1 MTIRTPGSLAKLGSP
16 GHLTHI
22 TGPKPNFSPAVEFFR
37 RGLARG
43 EKGEMLPQAALS
55 RPSARSASFT
65 LGRAATRSMKA
76 PMLG

>member
-37 RGLARG
+37 RGLASG
-43 EKGEMLPQAALS
+43 EKVAGGRMRGVFANYNH
-55 RPSARSASFT
+55 PS
-65 LGRAATRSMKA
+65 
-76 PMLG
+76 

>member
-43 EKGEMLPQAALS
+43 EKGKEGYGDLPKRVWAL
-55 RPSARSASFT
+55 
-65 LGRAATRSMKA
+65 GQ
-76 PMLG
+76 

>member
-37 RGLARG
+37 RGLVLTGRRCPEGRMRG
-43 EKGEMLPQAALS
+43 LS
-55 RPSARSASFT
+55 RQAEIFEKYCI
-65 LGRAATRSMKA
+65 LYE
-76 PMLG
+76 

>member
-37 RGLARG
+37 RGLAIG
-43 EKGEMLPQAALS
+43 EPTRRSIEALRQVIVLDQIVELGE
-55 RPSARSASFT
+55 
-65 LGRAATRSMKA
+65 LGIEMQ
-76 PMLG
+76 LD